1 MASTSDEAVEPELL
15 WSLAEKHRYALELRK
30 GDILVPDAVFWGRQV
45 SSAAKPRAERL
56 PLTPNGK
63 VDRKALPAPDGKVAA
78 AAVYVPPETPTEKVL
93 AELWQ
98 RILRIDRIGTRDN
111 FFESGGHSLLA
122 MQLVGRVRDRFGID
136 LPLKNLFQRPQLSDL
151 AARIDILSSTAR
163 ARQETATGRLA
174 AGFDY
179 GEV

>member
-1 MASTSDEAVEPELL
+1 MARSTERPCR
-15 WSLAEKHRYALELRK
+15 HRTARSQRRPCTCRLK
-30 GDILVPDAVFWGRQV
+30 
-45 SSAAKPRAERL
+45 RL
-56 PLTPNGK
+56 P
-63 VDRKALPAPDGKVAA
+63 
-78 AAVYVPPETPTEKVL
+78 KVL

-111 FFESGGHSLLA
+111 FFASGGHSLLA
-122 MQLVGRVRDRFGID
+122 MQLVGRVRDRLGID

-151 AARIDILSSTAR
+151 AARIDTLSSTAR

>member
-1 MASTSDEAVEPELL
+1 
-15 WSLAEKHRYALELRK
+15 
-30 GDILVPDAVFWGRQV
+30 
-45 SSAAKPRAERL
+45 
-56 PLTPNGK
+56 
-63 VDRKALPAPDGKVAA
+63 
-78 AAVYVPPETPTEKVL
+78 L

-111 FFESGGHSLLA
+111 FFASGGHSLLA
-122 MQLVGRVRDRFGID
+122 MQLVGRVRDRLGID

-151 AARIDILSSTAR
+151 AARIDTLSSTAR